1 MEDPKIWA
9 DDTPKVGTSA
19 SSKRAARDSPSA
31 KNFLRCDQ
39 TIRQAL
45 TLHWGPMSPKI
56 VPPNG
61 KYPSQCNF
69 VPGYWSDTVR
79 ANRVSLEEER
89 VRVNRKS
96 GSITMTK
103 NSRKQT
109 AQGGGL
115 ARQLG
120 LFGTTMAVM
129 GGIIGAGIFIN
140 PYLVADRVH
149 TSALILGAWVAGG
162 GIALLGGFIYAELA
176 ARLPVVGGQYAYLRE
191 ALYPAVAFL
200 YGWVLLLVIQTGGMA
215 AVAVTF
221 AKYFLELT
229 HWQVSAPLIAASA
242 LALLTIINCLG
253 VRTGSRVQS
262 VMTLA
267 AIAAIAM
274 LELFSFLRG
283 GPSQISWR
291 PILDQPMS
299 ASLIFTFGAAMTP
312 VLFAYGGWQTS
323 SFLAGEVRDP
333 GKTLPRGLILG
344 VLGVIAVYTSVNFVY
359 VRALGPAGLAA
370 TMTPASSVMR
380 MLLGP
385 RGGSLIAAGI
395 ALSAFGFLGQSML
408 TAPRVYFAMAED
420 RVFFRGVAW
429 IDPRTRV
436 PVVAI
441 LLQGVWAIVIAL
453 TGTYSQVVNYVVAMD
468 SMFFGLTAVCLLVL
482 RRRAADSGSSAI
494 EFRVPG
500 HPWTTLLFI
509 AAEWIVVVSTFAHDP
524 KRSFIGLAIAI
535 AGLPAYF
542 LWRERNKLEGET

>member
-1 MEDPKIWA
+1 MTMPEIPD
-9 DDTPKVGTSA
+9 
-19 SSKRAARDSPSA
+19 KR
-31 KNFLRCDQ
+31 
-39 TIRQAL
+39 
-45 TLHWGPMSPKI
+45 
-56 VPPNG
+56 
-61 KYPSQCNF
+61 
-69 VPGYWSDTVR
+69 
-79 ANRVSLEEER
+79 
-89 VRVNRKS
+89 
-96 GSITMTK
+96 
-103 NSRKQT
+103 T

-162 GIALLGGFIYAELA
+162 LIALVGGFIYAELA

-191 ALYPAVAFL
+191 ALHPAVAFL

-221 AKYFLELT
+221 ARYFLELAQ
-229 HWQVSAPLIAASA
+229 WQISASVVAASA
-242 LALLTIINCLG
+242 LALLTVINCLG
-253 VRTGSRVQS
+253 VRAGSRVQS

-267 AIAAIAM
+267 AIAAIGM
-274 LELFSFLRG
+274 IEIFSFVRG

-291 PILDQPMS
+291 PVLDQPMS
-299 ASLIFTFGAAMTP
+299 TGLVFTFGAAMTP

-323 SFLAGEVRDP
+323 SFLGGEVRDP
-333 GKTLPRGLILG
+333 RKTLARGLVLG
-344 VLGVIAVYTSVNFVY
+344 VLGVIVVYTSVNFVY
-359 VRALGPAGLAA
+359 VRALGPAGLAS

-395 ALSAFGFLGQSML
+395 AFSAFGFLGQSML

-420 RVFFRGVAW
+420 RIFFRGVAW
-429 IDPRTRV
+429 IDRRTHV

-468 SMFFGLTAVCLLVL
+468 SLFFGLTAVCLFVL
-482 RRRAADSGSSAI
+482 RLRAAAEGSLTI
-494 EFRVPG
+494 EYRVPG
-500 HPWTTLLFI
+500 HPCTTLLFI

-524 KRSFIGLAIAI
+524 KRSLIGLAIAI
-535 AGLPAYF
+535 AGLPAYY
-542 LWRERNKLEGET
+542 LWRAKNKGVAET